1 MKKEK
6 IAKEI
11 INWVKDGEG
20 VLHLS
25 EGKYEYVFG
34 KMNVVKNLTTVFL
47 FGSSYTKS
55 VFTEL
60 EKGSMEIVG
69 HYIPV
74 KNVFVD
80 FSFYSPV
87 WDGIESIIPANN
99 LFSNKVKED
108 MSSIFLDS
116 LKKEIEENKYSRSFK
131 RVLSSKEI
139 NTEEET
145 FARIHVNGLYNV
157 IRDETEWFL
166 STIQGRISFED
177 VIKFLIGEEVFA
189 EKKNDFDDVKSSLQ
203 EQMATVML
211 YNERMEKYVPRET
224 DEAYIRIRRA
234 ISSFCAEK
242 GKTPKKVKVAIE
254 NQDSKISFN
263 GEIEMENFKWYFEGF
278 PLWQI
283 KNPSSSQ
290 ENSIDYL
297 FKKGLEW
304 KMKLSE
310 SNIPYSSIKEI
321 RYGRNIIYSK

>member
-1 MKKEK
+1 MEKEK

-11 INWVKDGEG
+11 INWVKKDGEG

-25 EGKYEYVFG
+25 EGKYDYVFG
-34 KMNVVKNLTTVFL
+34 KMNVVENLTTVVL
-47 FGSSYTKS
+47 FGNSYSKS

-60 EKGSMEIVG
+60 EKGSAEIVG

-80 FSFYSPV
+80 FTFYSPV
-87 WDGIESIIPANN
+87 WDGIEPIVPANN

-116 LKKEIEENKYSRSFK
+116 LKKEIVENRYSRSFQSF
-131 RVLSSKEI
+131 LSSKEI
-139 NTEEET
+139 NTEEEI

-189 EKKNDFDDVKSSLQ
+189 EKKNNFDDVKSSLQ

-211 YNERMEKYVPRET
+211 YNERMRKYVPRET

-242 GKTPKKVKVAIE
+242 GKNPKKIKVTIE
-254 NQDSKISFN
+254 DSKVSFN
-263 GEIEMENFKWYFEGF
+263 GEIEMENFKWYFNGF

-290 ENSIDYL
+290 ADSIEYL